1 MPAMKS
7 YQVMI
12 EGVFVEAPELHGKCG
27 GFHATFFLQAN
38 NAPHAMHRVRAM
50 LSERMSKHGVKQG
63 AESYFWAHDV
73 WDITE
78 ERFLEC
84 EGRDEGF
91 KCFRIGMIE
100 RIKLGFQGRWF
111 RKRKPWLL
119 VSP

>member
-1 MPAMKS
+1 MKS

-12 EGVFVEAPELHGKCG
+12 EGVFVDAPDVLKRG
-27 GFHATFFLQAN
+27 GFYSTFFLQAN

-50 LSERMSKHGVKQG
+50 LSERMSKHGVTQR

-78 ERFLEC
+78 ERFLEN
-84 EGRDEGF
+84 EGRDDGF
-91 KCFRIGMIE
+91 TFFPIGMVA
-100 RIKLGFQGRWF
+100 RIRMGFHGRWM

>member
-1 MPAMKS
+1 
-7 YQVMI
+7 MI
-12 EGVFVEAPELHGKCG
+12 EGVFVDAPALHGKCG

-38 NAPHAMHRVRAM
+38 TAPHAMHRVRAM
-50 LSERMSKHGVKQG
+50 LSERMAKHGVKQRPD
-63 AESYFWAHDV
+63 SYFWAHDV

-78 ERFLEC
+78 ERFLEN

-91 KCFRIGMIE
+91 TCFPIGVIARIRM
-100 RIKLGFQGRWF
+100 GFRGRWM